1 MLVSPAYA
9 QSETP
14 TATTAETAV
23 PAADPAIAGAPDTG
37 AILMQNV
44 AMIVLLVVMF
54 YFLLIRPQQKR
65 FKEHK
70 EMVDSLKKGDRVITG
85 GGLIGKIDTLVSDTE
100 VIVDLG
106 NGVKV
111 TVLRGMIQSTPDKTE
126 TTVDKK

>member
-1 MLVSPAYA
+1 MLISPAYA
-9 QSETP
+9 QDETP
-14 TATTAETAV
+14 VAMTAETAV
-23 PAADPAIAGAPDTG
+23 PGTDAAIAAAPDTG
-37 AILMQNV
+37 AILMQNI

-70 EMVDSLKKGDRVITG
+70 QMIDALKKGDRVVAG
-85 GGLIGKIDTLVSDTE
+85 GGLIGTIDTLVNDTE

-111 TVLRGMIQSTPDKTE
+111 TALRAMIQSTPEKTA
-126 TTVDKK
+126 TVEKK

>member
-9 QSETP
+9 QTETP
-14 TATTAETAV
+14 PATTAETAT
-23 PAADPAIAGAPDTG
+23 PGTDPAIAGAPDTG
-37 AILMQNV
+37 AILLQNV

-70 EMVDSLKKGDRVITG
+70 EMVDALKKGDKIVTG
-85 GGLIGKIDTLVSDTE
+85 GGLVGKVDTLISDTE
-100 VIVDLG
+100 VLVDLG

-111 TVLRGMIQSTPDKTE
+111 TVLRAMIQATPDKTAV
-126 TTVDKK
+126 TVDKK

>member
-1 MLVSPAYA
+1 MLISTAHA
-9 QSETP
+9 QEQAP
-14 TATTAETAV
+14 ATTTETAV
-23 PAADPAIAGAPDTG
+23 PGTDPAIAGAPDTG

-70 EMVDSLKKGDRVITG
+70 QMIDALKKGDRVITG
-85 GGLIGKIDTLVSDTE
+85 GGLIGTIDTLVNDQE

-106 NGVKV
+106 NGLKV
-111 TVLRGMIQSTPDKTE
+111 TSLRSTIQATPDKT
-126 TTVDKK
+126 TATVDKK